1 MRRIKPYI
9 HQKEVWPQFNWDE
22 KPVLELLANVRNMQ
36 GRVMGRMEAI
46 GFDLR
51 EEKTVRSLSEDV
63 LKSAEIEGDLLH
75 LDEVRS
81 SVCRKLGVLNPNA
94 VRSARHVDGFVEM
107 MLDVTE
113 NHHKKLTKARLFKW
127 HKALFPENK
136 SGQFKI
142 IAGDWRQDTTGP
154 MQVVSG
160 ALGKEKV
167 HFEAPASDLVEAEMQ
182 QFLDWF
188 NSDQK
193 LDYVLKAA
201 VAHLWFLTIHPFEDG
216 NGRIA
221 RAISDLLLARA
232 DKNKQKFYSM
242 SAQIRVERKGYYN
255 ALEKSQQGS
264 LNISLWMKWF
274 LTCLE
279 NALQKTEA
287 DVSKT
292 IFKHNFWLMFS
303 NVRFNSRQ
311 QFMLNKLLSD
321 FEGKLNTSKWAKMNK
336 CSTDTALRDIQE
348 LLKLGVLSKEK
359 AGGRS
364 TNYTLVKQL

>member
-1 MRRIKPYI
+1 MRRIKPYLY
-9 HQKEVWPQFNWDE
+9 QKEQWPQFNWDE
-22 KPVLELLANVRNMQ
+22 KAVLEGLAHVRNLQ

-51 EEKTVRSLSEDV
+51 EEKTVLSLSEDV
-63 LKSAEIEGDLLH
+63 LKSSEIEGEYLH

-81 SVCRKLGVLNPNA
+81 SVCRKLGVLNANS

-113 NHHKKLTKARLFKW
+113 NHSKKLTKSRLFKW
-127 HKALFPENK
+127 HKWLFPESK
-136 SGQFKI
+136 SGRFKI
-142 IAGDWRQDTTGP
+142 TVGNWRKDTTGP

-167 HFEAPASDLVEAEMQ
+167 HFEAPASELLEDEMKM
-182 QFLDWF
+182 FLDWF
-188 NSDQK
+188 NADQQ
-193 LDYVLKAA
+193 LDDVLKSA

-232 DKNKQKFYSM
+232 DKNKQKFYSL
-242 SAQIRVERKGYYN
+242 SAQIRVERKGYYEV
-255 ALEKSQQGS
+255 LEKSQQGT
-264 LNISLWMKWF
+264 LNITLWMKWF

-279 NALQKTEA
+279 NALLKTE
-287 DVSKT
+287 DDFSKT
-292 IFKHNFWLMFS
+292 MFKHNFWLMYS
-303 NVRFNSRQ
+303 NVRFNKRQ
-311 QFMLNKLLSD
+311 QFMLNKLMTD

-348 LLKLGVLSKEK
+348 LLRLKILFKEK
-359 AGGRS
+359 EGGRS
-364 TNYTLVKQL
+364 TNYTLVKKI